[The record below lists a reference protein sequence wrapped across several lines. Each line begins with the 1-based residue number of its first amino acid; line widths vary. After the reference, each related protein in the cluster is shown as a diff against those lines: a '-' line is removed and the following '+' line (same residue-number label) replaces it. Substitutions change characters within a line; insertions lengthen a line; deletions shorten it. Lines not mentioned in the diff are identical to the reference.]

1 MKVIEIGNPNIE
13 MSPYWEEVMSNRM
26 ETHFEI
32 GRLEMVLKGH
42 WYDHIANNDGI
53 EDDMS
58 LLEFWDSKRPY
69 GNKDVEASIAF
80 NLGWDYKRVLTTE
93 YMPTKVRE
101 EAGRLHELLGD
112 KIKEWDRNGI

>member
-1 MKVIEIGNPNIE
+1 
-13 MSPYWEEVMSNRM
+13 M
-26 ETHFEI
+26 ETYFEV

-42 WYDHIANNDGI
+42 WYEHIANNEGI

-93 YMPTKVRE
+93 YMPTLVKE
-101 EAGRLHELLGD
+101 EAAQLHELLGD
-112 KIKEWDRNGI
+112 KIKEWESNETAKRVL